1 MRFGRVSIYSTH
13 QIRINLGGSGN
24 QRSVDNLMSEWK
36 DAPFTILLGL
46 NSALSQ
52 VILKCLTM
60 SVTTI
65 VAAANSPK
73 VTFAGLKSHVATE
86 SSLSAGLCSIWAMAL
101 QPAHAPDDVIND
113 SSFQHTLLC
122 SLT

>member
-13 QIRINLGGSGN
+13 QIRINLGASGK
-24 QRSVDNLMSEWK
+24 QRYVNNSMSEWK
-36 DAPFTILLGL
+36 GALFTILLGL

-52 VILKCLTM
+52 VMLKCLTM

-65 VAAANSPK
+65 VAAANSPN
-73 VTFAGLKSHVATE
+73 VTFVGMKRHVATE
-86 SSLSAGLCSIWAMAL
+86 TSLSADFCSVWAMAL
-101 QPAHAPDDVIND
+101 QPAHASDDVIND
-113 SSFQHTLLC
+113 SSFQRSLLC